1 MTKTKTAN
9 ILKITTTA
17 ILSAIAA
24 VLQFI
29 EISIPVIPSFVKL
42 DFSDLPAILGSFSM
56 GPLYGVIIELLKNI
70 LHLPFGSSAGV
81 GELCNFLLG
90 SVFVATAG
98 SIYKAKKTKTVAVL
112 ASAAGALAMSAV
124 SLPINYYFV
133 YPAYVRI
140 YGMPLDV
147 IVGMYDAILP
157 GTNSLIKALSIFN
170 VPFTFLKGVA
180 VASICL
186 LIYKPLS
193 PLFKGKVNK
202 M

>member
-9 ILKITTTA
+9 VLKITTTA

-29 EISIPVIPSFVKL
+29 EISIPIIPSFVKL
-42 DFSDLPAILGSFSM
+42 DFSDLPAILGSFAM

-90 SVFVATAG
+90 AVFVATAG
-98 SIYKAKKTKTVAVL
+98 CIYKAKKTKTVAVL
-112 ASAAGALAMSAV
+112 ASAAGALAMAAV

-133 YPAYVRI
+133 YPAYVKI

-147 IVGMYDAILP
+147 IVSMYDAILP
-157 GTNSLIKALSIFN
+157 GTNSLIKALCIFN

-180 VASICL
+180 VAAICL